1 LTSTAGWRTIFHR
14 LSMGAGTRILTG
26 GARARLLFGGRCA
39 KQSVANCGSE
49 FRVLVPSVRR
59 DPSIAGRQVRLED
72 IPFTIVGVT
81 AREFTGTSPNRIDI
95 WMPMAS
101 APLLRPSH
109 RWVLNILRKPQNCCV
124 SARRAI
130 C

>member
-1 LTSTAGWRTIFHR
+1 VLKSPSPIAV
-14 LSMGAGTRILTG
+14 LSFGYWSRAFGA
-26 GARARLLFGGRCA
+26 
-39 KQSVANCGSE
+39 
-49 FRVLVPSVRR
+49 